1 MANLRRRILLRHGG
15 SSVAASNRSLNECR
29 ALGSSL
35 KKPDSL
41 PLIMKSKTEGKTRQR
56 EGMLKLRTTKTGTD
70 VEVPLHPDV
79 VAALGKL
86 AAASGYYFW
95 DGLSNQQTLVKLW
108 DAAFMRLFKRAGI
121 AAGHCHRFRH
131 TFATRLLQKGISMEN
146 LATLLGHRD
155 TKITQRHYA
164 AWVPGRQAMLKKEI
178 AKTW

>member
-1 MANLRRRILLRHGG
+1 MFRTIENRDSETEKILKACDAHSIPSRGREL
-15 SSVAASNRSLNECR
+15 R
-29 ALGSSL
+29 ALTLLMLRTGIRIGDAVTL
-35 KKPDSL
+35 
-41 PLIMKSKTEGKTRQR
+41 SKDRIQK
-56 EGMLKLRTTKTGTD
+56 GMLKLRTTKTGTD

-131 TFATRLLQKGISMEN
+131 TFATRLLQKGISMES

-164 AWVPGRQAMLKKEI
+164 AWVPAGRRC
-178 AKTW
+178 